1 MRPLKAKLGS
11 PFKTT
16 IAHGFLVLSLLPKI
30 LEKTYKVAS
39 AKMGVKLSMKLIEIE
54 VNSICAFAYL

>member
-1 MRPLKAKLGS
+1 MLGKNRVMLNFNVWS
-11 PFKTT
+11 R
-16 IAHGFLVLSLLPKI
+16 
-30 LEKTYKVAS
+30 KVS